1 MGLPTER
8 ALIDGIGLEYEVR
21 GAGEPVLLVHGNYQA
36 HAFAP
41 LLAEPALTGRYRLI
55 SYHRIGYANS
65 SHTDAPVSIAQQA
78 AHGRELLRHLGVLRA
93 HVVGHS
99 YGGAIALQLALDAP
113 EAVHSLALLEPAL
126 FAVDSAEEFLEGLGP
141 AFGMY
146 AAGEKAAAIDFLQRA
161 WFGPD
166 YRSVVERALPPGA
179 LEQAVADA
187 DTFFQLEVPAHQE
200 WAFTREDAARVSQ
213 PVFAVRGADGL
224 PFFREV
230 AELLREWLPQTETF
244 VLPNATHA
252 LQMQNARAM
261 AEGLAG
267 FFTRH
272 PLPLST

>member
-1 MGLPTER
+1 MER
-8 ALIDGIGLEYEVR
+8 ALIDGIELEFEER
-21 GAGEPVLLVHGNYQA
+21 GAGEPALLVHGNYQPD
-36 HAFAP
+36 AFTP
-41 LLAEPALTGRYRLI
+41 LLVEPALAGRYRLI
-55 SYHRIGYANS
+55 NYHRIGYANS
-65 SHTDAPVSIAQQA
+65 SHTDAPASIAEQA
-78 AHGRELLRHLGVLRA
+78 AHGRELLGHLGVRRA

-99 YGGAIALQLALDAP
+99 YGGVVALQLALDAP

-179 LEQAVADA
+179 FEQAVADA
-187 DTFFQLEVPAHQE
+187 DTFFQVEVPAHQE
-200 WAFTREDAARVSQ
+200 WAFTKEDAALISQ
-213 PVFAVRGADGL
+213 PVLAVRGADGL
-224 PFFREV
+224 PFFGEV
-230 AELLREWLPQTETF
+230 TEVLREWLPQTETF

-252 LQMQNARAM
+252 LQMQNPRAM
-261 AEGLAG
+261 AEGLAD
-267 FFTRH
+267 FFARH